1 MAVCPIPLPGGFSYL
16 LSLFSFIISY
26 SFSCFSSSGFLFHP
40 LSSSPSLYRLVAHF
54 GLAGASSIQ
63 QQQEEIQSS
72 RVATAVENP
81 LHFALSL
88 PRFLTTIWRNKDVL
102 LDRILIFF
110 SSFGSIPYTFKGKK
124 HNFLIR
130 FPWFLSW
137 LLWILRCFLNGILG
151 YWVVAVSGSSVC
163 ELLPMLCSCC
173 FVQPFLGVVPSTVVR
188 QLTVGATTYFPVFR
202 SLDTD

>member
-1 MAVCPIPLPGGFSYL
+1 MAVCPIPLPDGFSYL

-26 SFSCFSSSGFLFHP
+26 SFSFFSSSGFLFHP

-63 QQQEEIQSS
+63 QQLQEIQSS

-81 LHFALSL
+81 LHFALPGFQQQSQEQGC
-88 PRFLTTIWRNKDVL
+88 PFGPDFN
-102 LDRILIFF
+102 
-110 SSFGSIPYTFKGKK
+110 FGSIPYTFKGKK
-124 HNFLIR
+124 KFVWSDFIVFFFFCCLGCCEYCGVSWTASGVLGSCG
-130 FPWFLSW
+130 FGVSFLSVW
-137 LLWILRCFLNGILG
+137 
-151 YWVVAVSGSSVC
+151 
-163 ELLPMLCSCC
+163 EPLPMLCSCC
-173 FVQPFLGVVPSTVVR
+173 FVQPFLGVVPSTEVR